1 MDNEWQGQG
10 QGNCIKKTGNWIY
23 SIFRLDVIW
32 YISLYTCLGAYVP
45 LIKLPSVNDGNVH
58 EICLFQSVP

>member
-1 MDNEWQGQG
+1 MDNEWQG

-32 YISLYTCLGAYVP
+32 YM
-45 LIKLPSVNDGNVH
+45 LIHVFRCIRTSH
-58 EICLFQSVP
+58 